1 MKNLHLEPLG
11 GGIEIYVSDS
21 YHFSTDTILL
31 ADFSKQTGAKRC
43 ADLGTGCGTIPL
55 LWLKNE
61 PRLTVDAVEIQEQ
74 ACALLQKSIAH
85 NKLENRLTVHCADLK
100 ELKGRLPFGA
110 YAVVACN
117 PPYKPE
123 GTGILNPEEKQLIA
137 RHESEC
143 TLDDICQAA
152 SKLLQFGGRLCMCQ
166 RPERLA
172 DVMESMRR
180 FDIEPKRL
188 RMVQQRKSKAPKLFL
203 LEGRRGGKRGFLD
216 VLPTLF
222 IEDEN
227 GDFSRE
233 MLDIYGDYKDGY
245 TS

>member
-110 YAVVACN
+110 YDLVACN
-117 PPYKPE
+117 PPYKLD
-123 GTGILNPEEKQLIA
+123 GTGIKSPIGAKNIA
-137 RHESEC
+137 LHETQC
-143 TLDDICQAA
+143 TLDDICKAA
-152 SKLLQFGGRLCMCQ
+152 KRLLRFGGRFVICQ
-166 RPERLA
+166 RPERLT
-172 DVMESMRR
+172 DVLSALRENEL
-180 FDIEPKRL
+180 EPKKL
-188 RMVQQRKSKAPKLFL
+188 RFVQGRADKAPKLFL
-203 LEGRRGGKRGFLD
+203 CEAKRGAKQGYMD
-216 VLPTLF
+216 VLPAL
-222 IEDEN
+222 IVEDEN
-227 GDFSRE
+227 GFTAEMRE
-233 MLDIYGDYKDGY
+233 IYGTYKDGHY
-245 TS
+245 